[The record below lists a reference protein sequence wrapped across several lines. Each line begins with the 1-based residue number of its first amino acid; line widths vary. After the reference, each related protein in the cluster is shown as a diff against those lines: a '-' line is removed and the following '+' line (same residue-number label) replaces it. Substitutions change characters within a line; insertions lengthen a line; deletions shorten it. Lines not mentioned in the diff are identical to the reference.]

1 MSAFIAFI
9 SDTTCTEES
18 IESIENDYSLVLG
31 QSGFLEIFFYSI
43 YVTSFTL
50 NDIII

>member
-31 QSGFLEIFFYSI
+31 QSGIERKRLHI
-43 YVTSFTL
+43 Y
-50 NDIII
+50 